1 MSSVLAAPDCPIAGE
16 PPASATSIRSGRD
29 LRIELLLFNFNQ
41 EACCRPQIHAQFL
54 TEWMLSYACFDE
66 RRQIDRDSETNPR
79 GVHDGGFR
87 ADDLRQQAECIY
99 NVDNVA
105 RYLGTFEQA
114 VLLAL
119 VRPQTSL
126 GKEAYGRAVLKEV
139 QHRLQRDVAAGA
151 VYATLERLE
160 AKGLIS
166 SRLTAATA
174 VRGGR
179 TKGT

>member
-1 MSSVLAAPDCPIAGE
+1 
-16 PPASATSIRSGRD
+16 
-29 LRIELLLFNFNQ
+29 
-41 EACCRPQIHAQFL
+41 
-54 TEWMLSYACFDE
+54 MLSYACFDE

-166 SRLTAATA
+166 SRLTAGTA

-179 TKGT
+179 PKRHYTIDPAGLRALNAARAETDRLWAGLRRPLKGAI